1 MTVAGAALDGSLL
14 AVPEELV
21 LEDAPSLVVP
31 LLDEVLPVVVS
42 LPDEVLPVVVPT
54 LWSRAD
60 DAVDVVVVVLVFA
73 VASVCPIGPT

>member
-1 MTVAGAALDGSLL
+1 MTVAGAALDWSLP
-14 AVPEELV
+14 AVPEELL
-21 LEDAPSLVVP
+21 LEEAPSLVVP

-60 DAVDVVVVVLVFA
+60 DVDVVVVVLVFA

>member
-1 MTVAGAALDGSLL
+1 MTVAGVALDWSLV
-14 AVPEELV
+14 AVSEELL

-31 LLDEVLPVVVS
+31 LLDLPVVVS
-42 LPDEVLPVVVPT
+42 LPDELLPVVVPT

-60 DAVDVVVVVLVFA
+60 DAVDVVVVGFA

>member
-1 MTVAGAALDGSLL
+1 VTVAGVALDWSLPT
-14 AVPEELV
+14 VSEELL

-31 LLDEVLPVVVS
+31 LLDLPVVVS
-42 LPDEVLPVVVPT
+42 LPDELLPVVVPT

-60 DAVDVVVVVLVFA
+60 DAVDVVVVGFA

>member
-1 MTVAGAALDGSLL
+1 VTVAGVAVDWSLL
-14 AVPEELV
+14 AVSEELL

-60 DAVDVVVVVLVFA
+60 DAVEVVVVVFA